1 VAFADALGPRRFLTE
16 LPALGGAL
24 IIWSLFAI
32 LAGPAFMGA
41 QGAAAYLNAAA
52 PLGIIAVVVALLM
65 IGGEF
70 DLSVGST
77 IGLCG
82 MALMLLVV
90 RAGWPFW
97 TALPV
102 IFALAGFVGFI
113 NGWLVVK
120 TGLPSFLVTLAMLF
134 VGRGLTIAGTR
145 GLAGRTQLG
154 GLGVADGSLAHTLF
168 GSGLPGGLHVTTAWW
183 IGLVLI
189 AGWFLQRSRFGNWVF
204 AVGGHADAARNAGV
218 PVARVKITLFIATA
232 MAAALVAVLQA
243 VRYDGAD
250 ALRGE
255 AMEFRAIVAVVIGGT
270 LLTGG
275 YGTVLGAALGALIF
289 GMVQQGIVLTGTDA
303 DWFQVLLGVLLLV
316 AVLANHSLRK
326 RLLGTA

>member
-1 VAFADALGPRRFLTE
+1 MAFADRLATRRILTE
-16 LPALGGAL
+16 LPALGGAVL
-24 IIWSLFAI
+24 IWALFAI

-52 PLGIIAVVVALLM
+52 PLGIIVVAITLLM
-65 IGGEF
+65 IAGEF

-82 MALMLLVV
+82 MTLMLLVV
-90 RAGWPFW
+90 HAHWPFW
-97 TALPV
+97 AALPL
-102 IFALAGFVGFI
+102 IFLLGAAVGFV
-113 NGWLVVK
+113 NGWLVVT

-145 GLAGRTQLG
+145 MITGRTQLG
-154 GLGVADGSLAHTLF
+154 GLAVPDGTLARTFF
-168 GSGLPGGLHVTTAWW
+168 GSDLPGGMQVTVFWW
-183 IGLVLI
+183 LLLVLA
-189 AGWFLQRSRFGNWVF
+189 AGWWLQRTRFGNWIF

-218 PVARVKITLFIATA
+218 PVPRVKVTLFVAA
-232 MAAALVAVLQA
+232 GLAAALVAVLQA

-255 AMEFRAIVAVVIGGT
+255 AMEFRAIVAVVIGVT

-275 YGTVLGAALGALIF
+275 YGSVLGAALGALIF
-289 GMVQQGIVLTGTDA
+289 GMVQQGIVLTGTAA

-316 AVLANHSLRK
+316 AVLANHSFRK
-326 RLLGTA
+326 RLVGSQ